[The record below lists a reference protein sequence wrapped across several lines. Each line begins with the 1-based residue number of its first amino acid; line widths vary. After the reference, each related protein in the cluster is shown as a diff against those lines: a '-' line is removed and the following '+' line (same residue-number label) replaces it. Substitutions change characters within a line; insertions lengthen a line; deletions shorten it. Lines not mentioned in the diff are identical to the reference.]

1 MPTSSLS
8 SSSDSCTCSGNGLN
22 LKPSWN
28 TSSYISSYTTI
39 SSSKSLGSREKAER
53 TKKFSEAREKKLI
66 ENWRKRKEKKKSKN
80 QEAEAKLKNE
90 RKENLKRK
98 QEVWKEQVEKSK
110 RRKLNPPIAA
120 IREEDD
126 EKQPEEE
133 EEEDQNEP
141 SVLVEVDSQS
151 QIDNQS
157 VENPEQSE
165 GDLSDFED
173 IFAPKRKDNN
183 KHEDVHFDNLKKF
196 LDGFDDEELEDFL

>member
-1 MPTSSLS
+1 MNVYQSKLYSTYHTVNQCQYEKMPTSSLS
-8 SSSDSCTCSGNGLN
+8 SSSDSCTFSGNGLN

-28 TSSYISSYTTI
+28 TSSYISSYTAI
-39 SSSKSLGSREKAER
+39 SSSKSLGLGEMQKEL

-110 RRKLNPPIAA
+110 RRKVNPPIAA

-126 EKQPEEE
+126 EKR
-133 EEEDQNEP
+133 NGGGRRRR
-141 SVLVEVDSQS
+141 S
-151 QIDNQS
+151 
-157 VENPEQSE
+157 
-165 GDLSDFED
+165 
-173 IFAPKRKDNN
+173 KRAVNI
-183 KHEDVHFDNLKKF
+183 
-196 LDGFDDEELEDFL
+196 GGS